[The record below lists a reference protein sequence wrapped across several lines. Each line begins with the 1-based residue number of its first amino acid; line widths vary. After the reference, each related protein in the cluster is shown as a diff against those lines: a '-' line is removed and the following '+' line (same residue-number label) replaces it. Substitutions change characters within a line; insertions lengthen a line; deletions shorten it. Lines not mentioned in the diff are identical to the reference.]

1 MVTCGWSKTLTGLC
15 GAIDFF
21 FLMFCFTKCSWSSV
35 LGSSSVDS
43 ASHGLKVFIK
53 YYLSWIWAFLT
64 VLPKFCTSHKCP
76 TCPPSLI
83 LALLMTGPAVQCTE
97 KKIWSYIIFHFV
109 CGHLYVGILYN
120 TLNSFKGKDHN
131 RVHIILITFTAC
143 LFIDRV

>member
-21 FLMFCFTKCSWSSV
+21 FNVLFHKMQLVFCIGFFICRFCQPWIKSV
-35 LGSSSVDS
+35 Y
-43 ASHGLKVFIK
+43 KI
-53 YYLSWIWAFLT
+53 LSILNMSFLT